1 MEVWRSVRESF
12 SLMEACQSRL
22 TAGEGTGEKTSASLL
37 VSVVPPASEQPTEK
51 GREMLFLFFF
61 FHLPSEVEPV

>member
-1 MEVWRSVRESF
+1 MQIFVSVCVRESF
-12 SLMEACQSRL
+12 SLMETCQSRL

-51 GREMLFLFFF
+51 GREMLDFL
-61 FHLPSEVEPV
+61 SEKRGAVT